1 VAIVGRDA
9 ELESVTAFLERD
21 DVPRALLIEGQ
32 AGVGKTT
39 LWRAAVQECR
49 ERGWCVLECAPTI
62 PESGLPYGG
71 LGDLLESVL
80 DEALPS
86 LLEPRR
92 RALEGALLIADVGEA
107 PLQLRAIGLG
117 VLDVL
122 RWLAERSPVAV
133 AIDDLQWL
141 DQASDAA
148 LQFAL
153 RRLTTEPMLLIASR
167 RIEDGPLAP
176 PALVKSLGDESAQS
190 LAVDGLSLGAM
201 GHLLRA
207 RVERPLSRPEV
218 SRVHDVSGG
227 NPLFAL
233 EVARS
238 LNRPTLGPP
247 ALPPT
252 LRELIAS
259 RLAGLSPA
267 ARRVALVSASLAH
280 PRLETVER
288 LAGEGLVEAV
298 DVGVLV
304 VDGDRVVFTHPLF
317 ASGIYASAA
326 PEDRRAVHAEL
337 AAIVDD
343 PAERARHLASVA
355 TGPDEAVASTLE
367 EAAASVRARSAPD
380 NAAALAERAAEL
392 TPAEDAEAASRRLR
406 LAGEYASAAGD
417 TTRAL
422 QLLDRA
428 IAAAPPG
435 ELKARGLTMKSRVLY
450 SVEPGHNSVRA
461 LLEQAV
467 AEATGIPAME
477 IRALHFLLMV
487 RPWNLPER
495 EAQIARLN
503 DLVAQEPT
511 TAVWLLKAV
520 AVTAFYR
527 GEGLSV
533 GSLEQASEL
542 ERFWPMTQVSA
553 RSSAMLGQL
562 LERAC
567 RFDEARPLLEAS
579 YRAAHDEGDESS
591 IADRAAYLAEL
602 ELAVGNWDA
611 AGRLAAESVE
621 YAVSVQQPLE
631 EAIAESHR
639 ARIAA
644 HLGDETV
651 ARAAA
656 ARSLALTSGSAAV
669 GELALAALG
678 LLELSLN
685 DFPAA
690 ERHLSQLEKLA
701 ASVGAYEPAAW
712 KYDGDRIETVLA
724 LGDIDQARFLVER
737 LEERSVP
744 LASPWSL
751 AVGARCH
758 ALLHAAE
765 GDLDAA
771 VAAFELALD
780 RNARLGMPFE
790 RARTL
795 LALGQLQRRLK
806 HRAAAR
812 ITLGEAAE
820 IFRTL
825 GARIWVEKANT
836 ELGRISG
843 RTPAGSTLTQTEGRI
858 AALVSEG
865 YSNKEVAA
873 QLFLTVHTVEVNLT
887 RIYAKLGIHSR
898 RELQKA
904 KP

>member
-1 VAIVGRDA
+1 VAIVGRDT
-9 ELESVTAFLERD
+9 ELESITAFLEQD
-21 DVPRALLIEGQ
+21 DAPRSLLIEGPP
-32 AGVGKTT
+32 GVGKTT
-39 LWRAAVQECR
+39 LWRATIQGCR
-49 ERGWCVLECAPTI
+49 ERGSLVLECSPTI
-62 PESGLPYGG
+62 PESSLPYGG
-71 LGDLLESVL
+71 LGDLLSPVL
-80 DEALPS
+80 DETLPS
-86 LLEPRR
+86 LPKPRR

-107 PLQLRAIGLG
+107 PLQRRAIGLG

-122 RWLAERSPVAV
+122 RWLAERAPVAV

-141 DQASDAA
+141 DHASQDA

-153 RRLTTEPMLLIASR
+153 RRLTTEPVLLVAAR
-167 RIEDGPLAP
+167 RIEHGPVAP
-176 PALVKSLGDESAQS
+176 PALVEALGDETAQS
-190 LAVDGLSLGAM
+190 LAVDGLSLGAI

-218 SRVHDVSGG
+218 RRVHDVSGG

-233 EVARS
+233 ELARS

-267 ARRVALVSASLAH
+267 ATRVALVSASLAH
-280 PRLETVER
+280 PRVETVER
-288 LAGEGLVEAV
+288 IAGEGLLETVHL
-298 DVGVLV
+298 GVLRL
-304 VDGDRVVFTHPLF
+304 DGDRVVFTHPLF
-317 ASGIYASAA
+317 ASGIYASAT

-343 PAERARHLASVA
+343 PVERARHLAAVA
-355 TGPDEAVASTLE
+355 LGPDEAVASTLE
-367 EAAASVRARSAPD
+367 EAAESVRARSAAD

-392 TPAEDAEAASRRLR
+392 TPAEEAEAASRRLR

-435 ELKARGLTMKSRVLY
+435 ELKARGLTMKSRVLF

-487 RPWNLPER
+487 RPWNLPGR
-495 EAQIARLN
+495 EAQIARLR
-503 DLVAQEPT
+503 DLVSQEPT

-520 AVTAFYR
+520 ALTGFYR
-527 GEGLSV
+527 GEGLAV
-533 GSLEQASEL
+533 GALEQASEL

-553 RSSAMLGQL
+553 RSSSVLGQL

-567 RFDEARPLLEAS
+567 RFDQARPLLEAS

-591 IADRAAYLAEL
+591 LSDRAAYLAEL

-611 AGRLAAESVE
+611 AGRLADESVE
-621 YAVSVQQPLE
+621 YALSVQQPLG

-656 ARSLALTSGSAAV
+656 ARSFALTSGSTAV

-690 ERHLSQLEKLA
+690 ERHLAQLEELA
-701 ASVGAYEPAAW
+701 ASVGAYEPSAW
-712 KYDGDRIETVLA
+712 KYDGDRIETLLA
-724 LGDIDQARFLVER
+724 LGDVDQARCLVER

-744 LASPWSL
+744 LGSTWSL

-771 VAAFELALD
+771 VATFELALD
-780 RNARLGMPFE
+780 RHAQLGMPFE

-795 LALGQLQRRLK
+795 LTLGQLQRRMK

-812 ITLGEAAE
+812 ATITEALE
-820 IFRTL
+820 TFRSL
-825 GARIWVEKANT
+825 GARIWMEKTEA
-836 ELGRISG
+836 ELGRIGG
-843 RTPAGSTLTQTEGRI
+843 RTPSGSRLTPTEERI
-858 AALVSEG
+858 AELVSEG
-865 YSNKEVAA
+865 CSNKEVAA
-873 QLFLTVHTVEVNLT
+873 RLFLTVHTVEVNLT

-898 RELQKA
+898 RGLPKV
-904 KP
+904 KT